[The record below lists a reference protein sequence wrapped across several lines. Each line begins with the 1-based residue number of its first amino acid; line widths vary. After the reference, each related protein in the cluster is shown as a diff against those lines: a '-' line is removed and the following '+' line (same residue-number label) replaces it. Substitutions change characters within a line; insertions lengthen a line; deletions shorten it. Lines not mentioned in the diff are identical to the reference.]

1 MFGQNAGDF
10 KRAQI
15 KQKGLEGPALDRT
28 GLSCYFDDILKG

>member
-15 KQKGLEGPALDRT
+15 EQKGLEGPALDGT
-28 GLSCYFDDILKG
+28 GLVCDFGDILKG